1 MAVRIG
7 ETYNVVWGKSD
18 DDSDLADILD
28 SGDWLD
34 MRRRRSSSKL
44 ASFCLFDE
52 VVTLVRTSP
61 ILFQTTNK
69 RHQHKAGAN

>member
-34 MRRRRSSSKL
+34 MRRKMS
-44 ASFCLFDE
+44 E
-52 VVTLVRTSP
+52 
-61 ILFQTTNK
+61 IE
-69 RHQHKAGAN
+69 